1 MKIFYL
7 ITFFIL
13 GSLFGSFLTV
23 VGYRLPKGED
33 FIKKRSHCD
42 KCGHDLSLLDMVPF
56 ISYFLLKGRCRY
68 CKVKFGS
75 LSNWMEFF
83 TGILFALAFYVFG
96 FSWELLIALGIVAML
111 IIISVTD
118 ISYYIIPDE
127 VLVFFTCYF
136 IVLKCLSGGFEAV
149 FWGVLSGAVLFAA
162 MYLIMLIGD
171 FIFKKESLGG
181 GDIKMMFVFGLTV
194 NPFMGFIIIF
204 LSSILALPVSLLI
217 LCKKKNNLVPFGP
230 FLLISFMFVYFT
242 KIDMN
247 MILKLLGFN

>member
-1 MKIFYL
+1 MNLLYL

-23 VGYRLPKGED
+23 VGCRLPKGED
-33 FIKKRSHCD
+33 FIKTRSHCD
-42 KCGHDLSLLDMVPF
+42 NCGHDLALIDMVPF
-56 ISYFLLKGRCRY
+56 ISYFILRGRCRY

-83 TGILFALAFYVFG
+83 TGILFALSYYVFG

-127 VLVFFTCYF
+127 VLKFFIIYF
-136 IVLKCLSGGFEAV
+136 IVLKCLSGGFKAV
-149 FWGVLSGAVLFAA
+149 FFGVLSGLALFAT
-162 MYLIMLIGD
+162 MYLIMLLGD
-171 FIFKKESLGG
+171 FLFKKESLGG
-181 GDIKMMFVFGLTV
+181 GDIKMMFVFGLIV
-194 NPFMGFIIIF
+194 NPIMGFVIIF
-204 LSSILALPVSLLI
+204 LASFLALPVSILI
-217 LCKKKNNLVPFGP
+217 LYKKKNNLVPFGP

-242 KIDMN
+242 QIDIN
-247 MILKLLGFN
+247 LIFRILGLN

>member
-1 MKIFYL
+1 MNLFYL

-23 VGYRLPKGED
+23 VGFRLPKGED

-42 KCGHDLSLLDMVPF
+42 SCGHDLSLLDMIPF
-56 ISYFLLKGRCRY
+56 ISYFCLRGRCRY

-96 FSWELLIALGIVAML
+96 FSWELFIALGIIAML

-127 VLVFFTCYF
+127 VLVFFSFYF
-136 IVLKCLSGGFEAV
+136 IVLKCLSGGFQAV
-149 FWGVLSGAVLFAA
+149 FWGVLSGIALFAT
-162 MYLIMLIGD
+162 MYLIMLLGD

-181 GDIKMMFVFGLTV
+181 GDIKMMFVFGLIV
-194 NPFMGFIIIF
+194 NPFMGFVIIF
-204 LSSILALPVSLLI
+204 LSSFLALPVSLLI

-242 KIDMN
+242 QIDMN
-247 MILKLLGFN
+247 MIFRILGVN

>member
-7 ITFFIL
+7 ITFFIF

-23 VGYRLPKGED
+23 VGCRLPKDED
-33 FIKKRSHCD
+33 FIKNRSHCD
-42 KCGHDLSLLDMVPF
+42 KCGHELSLLDMIPF
-56 ISYFLLKGRCRY
+56 ISYFYLKGRCRY

-83 TGILFALAFYVFG
+83 TGVLFSLAYFVFG
-96 FSWELLIALGIVAML
+96 FSWELLIALGIIAML

-127 VLVFFTCYF
+127 VLTFFSCYF
-136 IVLKCLSGGFEAV
+136 IVIKCLSGGFQAV
-149 FWGVLSGAVLFAA
+149 FWGVLSGTVLFAV
-162 MYLIMLIGD
+162 MYFIMILGD
-171 FIFKKESLGG
+171 FLFKKESLGG
-181 GDIKMMFVFGLTV
+181 GDIKMMFVFGLIV
-194 NPFMGFIIIF
+194 NPFMGLVIIF
-204 LSSILALPVSLLI
+204 LSSFLALPVSLLI

-242 KIDMN
+242 QIDMN
-247 MILKLLGFN
+247 MIFRMLGFN